1 MPLEGGRAGGF
12 DPAGPTSS
20 SIARR
25 SLGFDRGSDRSTVL
39 ASFEVKWRSLARAW
53 GFGLGAG
60 LLASWSGCAS
70 PGVFACVADDQCGEH
85 GRCEAVGYCSFPD
98 DACDSGRRYAPHS
111 HEKLAG
117 KCVPTDDASDGSSS
131 GTSHGSVETSD
142 ESGSTSQSLTSDTS
156 EPTTASAST
165 TIGDDETEADPS
177 SSTGEP
183 QGRVTEGLLV
193 LYRFDEGAGSTLHD
207 VSMYGVAL
215 DLELQGSGFSWTSTG
230 LHSDGTGIALAQG
243 SATKIRTACQ
253 ATNEL
258 TIEAWITPAY
268 AGQPIGTQPSRIVT
282 WSLGSSS
289 RNFSLNQGIW
299 NGAGDIPEAFS
310 VRLRTSDSTENGGP
324 YMNVEVSVP
333 TELQHVVYTRRADG
347 VETLHR
353 DAVAIGTQAVKTGD
367 FSTWTAEADHRFA
380 LANEVSLSSRGWAGE
395 LHLVA
400 LYERALTEPEIAQNY
415 EAGLE

>member
-1 MPLEGGRAGGF
+1 M
-12 DPAGPTSS
+12 T
-20 SIARR
+20 RR
-25 SLGFDRGSDRSTVL
+25 SLGFARGSDRSTVL

-70 PGVFACVADDQCGEH
+70 PGAFACVADDQCGEH

-111 HEKLAG
+111 HEELAG
-117 KCVPTDDASDGSSS
+117 KCVPTDDASDDSSS
-131 GTSHGSVETSD
+131 GTSHASGETSSESGATSQLPTSDASDVTTGSATGSVSV
-142 ESGSTSQSLTSDTS
+142 
-156 EPTTASAST
+156 

-183 QGRVTEGLLV
+183 QGRVTDGLLV
-193 LYRFDEGAGSTLHD
+193 LYHFDEGAGTTVHD
-207 VSMYGVAL
+207 TSMLEPAL
-215 DLELQGSGFSWTSTG
+215 DLELQGSGFSWTATG
-230 LHSDGTGIALAQG
+230 LHSDATGIALAGG
-243 SATKIRTACQ
+243 SPTKIRTACQ

-258 TIEAWITPAY
+258 TIEAWITPDY
-268 AGQPIGTQPSRIVT
+268 AGQPISTQPARIVT

-299 NGAGDIPEAFS
+299 TGGADIPEAFS
-310 VRLRTSDSTENGGP
+310 VRLRTSDSTDNGGP
-324 YMNVEVSVP
+324 YMNVEVTVP

-353 DAVAIGTQAVKTGD
+353 DAVAVGTQAVKTGD
-367 FSTWTAEADHRFA
+367 FSTWTAETDHRFA
-380 LANEVSLSSRGWAGE
+380 LAGEVSLSSRGWAGE

-400 LYERALTEPEIAQNY
+400 LYGRALTEPEIAQNY